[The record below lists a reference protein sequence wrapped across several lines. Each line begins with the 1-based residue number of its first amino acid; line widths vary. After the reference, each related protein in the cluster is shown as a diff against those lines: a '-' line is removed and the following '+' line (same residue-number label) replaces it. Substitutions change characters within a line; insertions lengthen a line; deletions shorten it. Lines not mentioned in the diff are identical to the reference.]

1 MFLDG
6 KKIGLFGGSFDPPHL
21 GHVHFSLQAI
31 KLFNLDKVIWLISP
45 GNPLKSIAP
54 APIHIRIE
62 QAQKITHNPKVIISR
77 VETEIGAKYSWE
89 TLDYLSVKY
98 PRTKF
103 VWLMGAD
110 NLVNF
115 HLWRDWKKIFY
126 NIPIA
131 IFDRP
136 FYSLSISKAKA
147 TLHFKEDK
155 ISSKLSRYLKFMKTP
170 SWSFIRGLTH
180 LQSSTKIRQKKVESP

>member
-1 MFLDG
+1 LANQHIRVLEIQDLS
-6 KKIGLFGGSFDPPHL
+6 KKIYTIDVLEYLFRKFP
-21 GHVHFSLQAI
+21 
-31 KLFNLDKVIWLISP
+31 
-45 GNPLKSIAP
+45 
-54 APIHIRIE
+54 
-62 QAQKITHNPKVIISR
+62 QK
-77 VETEIGAKYSWE
+77 
-89 TLDYLSVKY
+89 
-98 PRTKF
+98 KF
-103 VWLMGAD
+103 IWLMGAD
-110 NLVNF
+110 TLLNF

-170 SWSFIRGLTH
+170 SWSFISGLTH

>member
-103 VWLMGAD
+103 VWLMGSD
-110 NLVNF
+110 NLVQF
-115 HLWRDWKKIFY
+115 HLWKNWRWIIENFPVGILARPQSRQMSLNSKVARIYKSYKIPSNKGRLLPYQPAPKWCFS
-126 NIPIA
+126 NMP
-131 IFDRP
+131 
-136 FYSLSISKAKA
+136 LMNV
-147 TLHFKEDK
+147 
-155 ISSKLSRYLKFMKTP
+155 SSSE
-170 SWSFIRGLTH
+170 IRK
-180 LQSSTKIRQKKVESP
+180 QEPA